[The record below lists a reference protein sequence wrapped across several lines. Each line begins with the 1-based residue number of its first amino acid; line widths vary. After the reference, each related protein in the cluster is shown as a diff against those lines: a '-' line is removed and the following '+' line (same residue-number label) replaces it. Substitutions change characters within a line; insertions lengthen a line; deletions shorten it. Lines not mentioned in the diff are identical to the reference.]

1 MKVIPLDEEALDAV
15 EFLGWDNLELM
26 NQKLGKEY
34 LFYIDTD
41 DSYHHLVFDEEEEA
55 VGSEEIDIEPELG
68 DWFVFHEDGTLVIL
82 EEEDFLES
90 YRPKNQKSRRIE
102 SLPQAETTSQNRKLR
117 FRKRNATSHSQHC
130 CLGSHFVPALLR
142 SRTLLGLDVLD
153 QIRLRWHIHIALQI
167 ELLQNGNLFGEKH
180 QISIRLLRC
189 LLSHNA
195 LRKWRKS
202 HR

>member
-90 YRPKNQKSRRIE
+90 YRPKNQ
-102 SLPQAETTSQNRKLR
+102 NRLCGITWKGKNRAYLNMARDKAVSEFCEEFEFEEADFWSELDDGMIQERVFSDR
-117 FRKRNATSHSQHC
+117 F
-130 CLGSHFVPALLR
+130 
-142 SRTLLGLDVLD
+142 
-153 QIRLRWHIHIALQI
+153 
-167 ELLQNGNLFGEKH
+167 
-180 QISIRLLRC
+180 
-189 LLSHNA
+189 
-195 LRKWRKS
+195 
-202 HR
+202 